1 MRLDAENCHLQAY
14 ISKIKNLIRHLKL
27 FSPTDWKGITQSGL
41 KTPFPTSLWVRK
53 RHFSQANF
61 RGWLLLMAVFC
72 LQITS
77 TCLIGSTS
85 TGLIGS
91 VCGSSPLHC
100 HDGGRVLSQLT
111 SAAVHSLCGALAA
124 WARQAW
130 EMQMMAVGMGTQ
142 SHCQQSPKHSPAP
155 KPTALFTSKPSTHAL
170 QSPGMR
176 QTGPGSA
183 ITQW

>member
-1 MRLDAENCHLQAY
+1 MLLETAYSLSRWQYKYKIWGMRLDAENCHLQAY

-77 TCLIGSTS
+77 TPSQGQAVAVPHPTATMGDVSS
-85 TGLIGS
+85 P
-91 VCGSSPLHC
+91 SSPLLLCIHSV
-100 HDGGRVLSQLT
+100 GPWLPEPGR
-111 SAAVHSLCGALAA
+111 
-124 WARQAW
+124 
-130 EMQMMAVGMGTQ
+130 
-142 SHCQQSPKHSPAP
+142 
-155 KPTALFTSKPSTHAL
+155 
-170 QSPGMR
+170 PGKCR
-176 QTGPGSA
+176 
-183 ITQW
+183 WWL